1 MATPAK
7 IDQCELDRLLKD
19 NKTTSE
25 IARHFGCTPG
35 AVSQAKRKLNI
46 SLAVN
51 TTVKEAPALVEKK
64 QTAMDR
70 LLDLAS
76 KCEAQL
82 AWIEQ
87 TVTPSNSDEY
97 RAWQD
102 QVIKF
107 AAETRKLFSAMAHI
121 RTTIYQV
128 EVVEKAL
135 TIMYEEIG
143 REAPECQKRIRAGL
157 QRARIP
163 FQLDN

>member
-1 MATPAK
+1 MATPSK
-7 IDQCELDRLLKD
+7 IDLNELDQLLKD
-19 NKTTSE
+19 DKSTSE

-35 AVSQAKRKLNI
+35 AVSQAKRKLNVAMAQ
-46 SLAVN
+46 SAA
-51 TTVKEAPALVEKK
+51 TKEAPGLVEKK

-70 LLDLAS
+70 LLDLAE
-76 KCEAQL
+76 KCEKQL
-82 AWIEQ
+82 AWIED
-87 TVTPSNSDEY
+87 TVTPSNNGDY

-135 TIMYEEIG
+135 VIMFEEISN
-143 REAPECQKRIRAGL
+143 ESPQAQKRIRDRL
-157 QRARIP
+157 QRASIP
-163 FQLDN
+163 FQLDA